1 MLSIAGESSGGQI
14 IAGDRGRAYGLCQFD
29 YRYDL
34 VDFMRWAYERH
45 PSLWQEFAEYTEKN
59 ARDVSLVE
67 NAGIVQAF
75 VSARER
81 DYEAAI
87 SDELELCA

>member
-1 MLSIAGESSGGQI
+1 
-14 IAGDRGRAYGLCQFD
+14 
-29 YRYDL
+29 
-34 VDFMRWAYERH
+34 MRWAYERH

-87 SDELELCA
+87 SDELEFMRMTYWDNFAAKQIPDQCLER